1 MPEIRSG
8 KLTASEGIENAQE
21 SSLADIITEKMNGF
35 KEELLTEIKLLI
47 KTEVDEALKKL
58 RKEFDSAFTQLQKRI
73 AKQENEKYDLEQ
85 YSRRVSL
92 RIDDVPVAN
101 EETTEEVFKNRARLY
116 VLPIAEKMS

>member
-35 KEELLTEIKLLI
+35 KEELLIEIKLLI

-58 RKEFDSAFTQLQKRI
+58 KKEFDSAFTQLQKRI

-85 YSRRVSL
+85 YGRRSL
-92 RIDDVPVAN
+92 
-101 EETTEEVFKNRARLY
+101 
-116 VLPIAEKMS
+116 